1 MKKND
6 FVVSFIDE
14 WLTYSED
21 YRLIT
26 DSPNECGLNNYPEFY
41 DHRHDQS
48 ILSLLGR
55 KYNIKN
61 IPDIS
66 QYGNGRWVTS
76 QILEHHRNRS

>member
-1 MKKND
+1 M
-6 FVVSFIDE
+6 
-14 WLTYSED
+14 
-21 YRLIT
+21 
-26 DSPNECGLNNYPEFY
+26 Y

-66 QYGNGRWVTS
+66 QYGNDRRDIK
-76 QILEHHRNRS
+76 QIIEHHRDRG